1 MSEQPIYLDYN
12 ATTPVDDQV
21 LQAMLPYFKESF
33 GNASSVQHAYGW
45 DAEEAVNMARDQVG
59 ILIGV
64 KPQNLIF
71 TSGATEAINLGIRGA
86 VASNESKNHI
96 ITCCSEHKAV
106 LDTCDY
112 LKSIGVEIT
121 ILDINADGLIDL
133 AELQAA
139 IQENT
144 LMVCVMSANNETGVL
159 QEMDL
164 ISQIC
169 EENEILLFSDITQ
182 AVGKIPQ
189 NLQESNIDIA
199 AFSSHKLYGPKGVGA
214 LYVNDLS
221 TIAPMV
227 YGGGHEKG
235 LRSGTLNVPGIVG
248 FGKACE
254 VAGHLLNSEMDRLK
268 KLRDFLESE
277 LLQLGGIQIN
287 GQKTNRLSHV
297 SNVSFQDI
305 DGSRLIRSL
314 KGIAVSQGSACN
326 SSVIEPSHVLKGM
339 GISDQLAFSSL
350 RISLGRFTS
359 EEEVRKAIQIIRSV
373 IEQQRMQLL

>member
-1 MSEQPIYLDYN
+1 MIEQPIYLDYN

-45 DAEEAVNMARDQVG
+45 DAEEAVSMARDQVG
-59 ILIGV
+59 RLIGV

-96 ITCCSEHKAV
+96 ITCCAEHKAV

-121 ILDINADGLIDL
+121 MLDVNAEGLIDL
-133 AELQAA
+133 AELQSA

-164 ISQIC
+164 ISQVC
-169 EENEILLFSDITQ
+169 EENKVLLFSDITQ
-182 AVGKIPQ
+182 SVGKIPQ

-221 TIAPMV
+221 TIAPMI

-254 VAGHLLNSEMDRLK
+254 VAGQLLNSEIDRLK

-297 SNVSFQDI
+297 SNVSFEDI
-305 DGSRLIRSL
+305 VGSRLIRSL

-326 SSVIEPSHVLKGM
+326 SSVVEPSHVLKAM
-339 GISDQLAFSSL
+339 GLSDQLAFSSL

-373 IEQQRMQLL
+373 IEQQRMKVL